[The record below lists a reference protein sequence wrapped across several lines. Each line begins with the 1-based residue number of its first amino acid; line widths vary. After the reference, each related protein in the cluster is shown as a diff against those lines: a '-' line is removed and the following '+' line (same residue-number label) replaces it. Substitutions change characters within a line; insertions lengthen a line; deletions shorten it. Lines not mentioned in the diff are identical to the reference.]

1 MSIIEKQKAL
11 FTIYNNSMLK
21 RKNPPIRTA
30 QTKTNKHID
39 DLLVL
44 RVQLTQAK
52 SIFFSGLQKR
62 IYFHIPA
69 MI

>member
-1 MSIIEKQKAL
+1 
-11 FTIYNNSMLK
+11 MLK

-39 DLLVL
+39 DLLML

>member
-1 MSIIEKQKAL
+1 
-11 FTIYNNSMLK
+11 MLK

-52 SIFFSGLQKR
+52 SIWVAKKDILSYTSYDMKKCLKTVL
-62 IYFHIPA
+62 
-69 MI
+69 

>member
-1 MSIIEKQKAL
+1 
-11 FTIYNNSMLK
+11 MLK

-52 SIFFSGLQKR
+52 SIFLAGCKKGYTF
-62 IYFHIPA
+62 IYQL
-69 MI
+69 

>member
-11 FTIYNNSMLK
+11 ITIYNNSMLK

-44 RVQLTQAK
+44 RVQLTQTK
-52 SIFFSGLQKR
+52 SIFFLAGCKKGYTF
-62 IYFHIPA
+62 IYQL
-69 MI
+69 